1 MLHEDGL
8 ITGILMWDLSAAFDT
23 IDSKI
28 MCDKLKLYW
37 KALKRDKKDN
47 SFKASMPIINTNER
61 ITRSQTNGTLTIEGH
76 SQLTQNNFINDSK
89 IVWNHCPDEITKNS
103 CIHPPKKL
111 IKKFV
116 KTLPM

>member
-1 MLHEDGL
+1 MNM
-8 ITGILMWDLSAAFDT
+8 TT
-23 IDSKI
+23 
-28 MCDKLKLYW
+28 
-37 KALKRDKKDN
+37 
-47 SFKASMPIINTNER
+47 SMPKSVLRYVLDEVLVLRYGI
-61 ITRSQTNGTLTIEGH
+61 TLTIEGH
-76 SQLTQNNFINDSK
+76 SQLTRNNFINDSK